1 MSTITISNLEYD
13 QALDHKAMS
22 TIRGGSNS
30 WLAGLG
36 AIANVNV
43 GISQNITQ
51 FQKVDVNTLNNV
63 GAIGPGFGPLR
74 LNVSPSQ
81 LSDVA
86 AIF

>member
-1 MSTITISNLEYD
+1 MSSITISNLAHD

-22 TIRGGSNS
+22 AIRGGSS
-30 WLAGLG
+30 AWAKQYG
-36 AIANVNV
+36 ALANVNV
-43 GISQNITQ
+43 NVNQDINQ

-74 LNVSPSQ
+74 LNVSPTQFASTG
-81 LSDVA
+81 